1 MSHKYMISF
10 AALCGLAFGQETP
23 RMTAREIFYGAPA
36 AAVQKRPETSKKSP
50 APSAGKKKASEA
62 VGGEMAK
69 NSPAEVKPPA
79 RTEPVT
85 PVHLAADTAGSANG
99 LAMRWSI
106 MQKLP
111 NGSSKE
117 VPTTT
122 AFKEGDKINVRVEV
136 NDFGYLY
143 ILARGSSG
151 NWTPLFPS
159 PKIAGG
165 DNRVGPN
172 QPYMIPSGYVF
183 SFDDKPGAERLM
195 VVFSRKPEND
205 FDSLL
210 YKVAPDRDNSKP
222 TAPMVTPATP
232 GAAPAKPTQ
241 AHPGI
246 IMASN
251 TTIGDPFIDRIRTT
265 YARDLIVEKV
275 EGEAPS
281 AGVAGPKFEYAA
293 YVASPRKE
301 DPRVVAEVTLTHK

>member
-1 MSHKYMISF
+1 MQRLSN
-10 AALCGLAFGQETP
+10 G
-23 RMTAREIFYGAPA
+23 
-36 AAVQKRPETSKKSP
+36 
-50 APSAGKKKASEA
+50 
-62 VGGEMAK
+62 
-69 NSPAEVKPPA
+69 
-79 RTEPVT
+79 
-85 PVHLAADTAGSANG
+85 DT
-99 LAMRWSI
+99 R
-106 MQKLP
+106 
-111 NGSSKE
+111 E

-143 ILARGSSG
+143 ILSRGSSG
-151 NWTPLFPS
+151 TWTPLFPS

-172 QPYMIPSGYVF
+172 QPYMIPSGYAF
-183 SFDDKPGAERLM
+183 TFDNQPGAERLM

-210 YKVAPDRDNSKP
+210 YKVAPARESTTTPSTPAPAGTPAPKSTPKP
-222 TAPMVTPATP
+222 TEP
-232 GAAPAKPTQ
+232 
-241 AHPGI
+241 HPGI

-275 EGEAPS
+275 EGQS
-281 AGVAGPKFEYAA
+281 ASSVVGPKFEYAA
-293 YVASPRKE
+293 YVASPRKD